1 MKEEKRMKRLL
12 GLLMAVMVMMGG
24 ISCAVA
30 ENATPLVSDWLTEL
44 KSKRLI
50 QIVEDEIG
58 EGWTLYQPN
67 GREEEEN
74 FSSAANLKE
83 MRFLPVVAQK
93 DNQLR
98 LLILR
103 RQGDLWKVSEQNDRA
118 LMRDGWMLQNFS
130 AMPYGN
136 SDSTYIYFD
145 FVDENQ
151 TEWELVLNLS
161 AVYVSYFRMIY
172 NAEGYGTTEIVFN
185 YDHGMKFQFDAP
197 FYFRLSYD
205 VDPAE
210 RYSFVVEDFDLATCP
225 LSMQELLVPAVVSC
239 GEAGAE
245 LYIALQ
251 QNIQPIFVL
260 ADGEAIEAI
269 PQRWQRDWVIVCYR
283 GNYLF
288 MKTENCKMEE

>member
-1 MKEEKRMKRLL
+1 MKRLL

>member
-1 MKEEKRMKRLL
+1 MKRLL

-30 ENATPLVSDWLTEL
+30 ENTNPIVSDWLTEL

-103 RQGDLWKVSEQNDRA
+103 RQDDLWKVSEQNDRA
-118 LMRDGWMLQNFS
+118 LMRDGWTLQNFS
-130 AMPYGN
+130 AMGYGN
-136 SDSTYIYFD
+136 SDSTYIYFG

-161 AVYVSYFRMIY
+161 TVYVSYFRMIY
-172 NAEGYGTTEIVFN
+172 TAEEYGITEIFN
-185 YDHGMKFQFDAP
+185 YGRGVDFQFDAP

-205 VDPAE
+205 VDPAKSL
-210 RYSFVVEDFDLATCP
+210 SFGVADFELATCP
-225 LSMQELLVPAVVSC
+225 LSMREFLVPAVVSC
-239 GEAGAE
+239 GEEGAG
-245 LYIALQ
+245 LYIMVQ
-251 QNIQPIFVL
+251 QDVQPIVTL
-260 ADGEAIEAI
+260 ADGDAIEAI
-269 PQRWQRDWVIVCYR
+269 PQKWELDWTIVYYQ

>member
-1 MKEEKRMKRLL
+1 MKRLL

-30 ENATPLVSDWLTEL
+30 ENANPLVSDWLTEL

-74 FSSAANLKE
+74 FSSAENLKE

-136 SDSTYIYFD
+136 SDWTYIYFD

-151 TEWELVLNLS
+151 KRWNLMLNLGDG
-161 AVYVSYFRMIY
+161 YVSSFGAISHYV
-172 NAEGYGTTEIVFN
+172 EGYGTTYINMN
-185 YDHGMKFQFDAP
+185 YDRGLEFLIDAP
-197 FYFRLSYD
+197 
-205 VDPAE
+205 A
-210 RYSFVVEDFDLATCP
+210 
-225 LSMQELLVPAVVSC
+225 
-239 GEAGAE
+239 
-245 LYIALQ
+245 
-251 QNIQPIFVL
+251 
-260 ADGEAIEAI
+260 
-269 PQRWQRDWVIVCYR
+269 
-283 GNYLF
+283 
-288 MKTENCKMEE
+288 

>member
-1 MKEEKRMKRLL
+1 MKRLL
-12 GLLMAVMVMMGG
+12 GLLLAMMVMMGG

-30 ENATPLVSDWLTEL
+30 ENANPLVSDWLTEL

-74 FSSAANLKE
+74 FSSAENLKE

-93 DNQLR
+93 GNQLR

-103 RQGDLWKVSEQNDRA
+103 KQGDLWKVSEQNDRA

-161 AVYVSYFRMIY
+161 TVYVSYFRMIY
-172 NAEGYGTTEIVFN
+172 TAEEYGITEIVFN
-185 YDHGMKFQFDAP
+185 YERGVDFQFDAP

-245 LYIALQ
+245 LYIAFQ

>member
-1 MKEEKRMKRLL
+1 MKRLL

-30 ENATPLVSDWLTEL
+30 ENTNPIVSDWLTEL

-93 DNQLR
+93 GNQLR

-103 RQGDLWKVSEQNDRA
+103 KQGDLWKVSEQNDRA

-161 AVYVSYFRMIY
+161 TVYVSYFRMIY
-172 NAEGYGTTEIVFN
+172 TAEEYGITEIVFN
-185 YDHGMKFQFDAP
+185 YERGVDFQFDAP

>member
-12 GLLMAVMVMMGG
+12 GLLLAAMVMMGG

-30 ENATPLVSDWLTEL
+30 ENANPLVSDWLTEL

-74 FSSAANLKE
+74 FSSAENLKE

-161 AVYVSYFRMIY
+161 TVYVSYFRMIY
-172 NAEGYGTTEIVFN
+172 TAEEYGITEIVFN
-185 YDHGMKFQFDAP
+185 
-197 FYFRLSYD
+197 
-205 VDPAE
+205 
-210 RYSFVVEDFDLATCP
+210 
-225 LSMQELLVPAVVSC
+225 
-239 GEAGAE
+239 
-245 LYIALQ
+245 
-251 QNIQPIFVL
+251 
-260 ADGEAIEAI
+260 
-269 PQRWQRDWVIVCYR
+269 
-283 GNYLF
+283 
-288 MKTENCKMEE
+288 

>member
-1 MKEEKRMKRLL
+1 M
-12 GLLMAVMVMMGG
+12 
-24 ISCAVA
+24 
-30 ENATPLVSDWLTEL
+30 SDWLTEL

-74 FSSAANLKE
+74 FSSAENLKE

-130 AMPYGN
+130 AMSYGN

-161 AVYVSYFRMIY
+161 TVYVSYFRMIY

-210 RYSFVVEDFDLATCP
+210 RYSFVVEDFVLATCP
-225 LSMQELLVPAVVSC
+225 LSMQDFFVPAVVSC
-239 GEAGAE
+239 GEEGAG
-245 LYIALQ
+245 LYIMAKQ
-251 QNIQPIFVL
+251 GIQPILVL
-260 ADGEAIEAI
+260 NDGEMIEAI

>member
-1 MKEEKRMKRLL
+1 MKRILTFLL
-12 GLLMAVMVMMGG
+12 AAALLLTSL
-24 ISCAVA
+24 SCALA
-30 ENATPLVSDWLTEL
+30 DGTSPIVSDGLTEL

-130 AMPYGN
+130 AIG
-136 SDSTYIYFD
+136 
-145 FVDENQ
+145 
-151 TEWELVLNLS
+151 LS
-161 AVYVSYFRMIY
+161 LIHISEPTR
-172 NAEGYGTTEIVFN
+172 
-185 YDHGMKFQFDAP
+185 H
-197 FYFRLSYD
+197 
-205 VDPAE
+205 
-210 RYSFVVEDFDLATCP
+210 
-225 LSMQELLVPAVVSC
+225 
-239 GEAGAE
+239 
-245 LYIALQ
+245 
-251 QNIQPIFVL
+251 
-260 ADGEAIEAI
+260 
-269 PQRWQRDWVIVCYR
+269 
-283 GNYLF
+283 
-288 MKTENCKMEE
+288 